1 VLGNVI
7 YNEDGDVVTE
17 IDGTRFIESFF
28 GQEVLYN
35 IREWYCDLPNM
46 ISANGMVYCNT
57 NLTTFVG
64 DLSNL
69 VDGGIMFYGCSALE
83 TFLGDLSSLEDGH
96 GMFGGTQVYTNLSLE
111 SV

>member
-1 VLGNVI
+1 
-7 YNEDGDVVTE
+7 
-17 IDGTRFIESFF
+17 
-28 GQEVLYN
+28 
-35 IREWYCDLPNM
+35 
-46 ISANGMVYCNT
+46 MVYCNT